1 MSDETPGVWKEQI
14 RTEFERWLAQQPD
27 QPPTGEGGAPD
38 LSARDA
44 ASDGAGDLLTV
55 IGELTA
61 LKQEVR
67 GLGRASARLVAAA
80 EQTAERT
87 AGEARA
93 LADDL
98 RAAGREALQRARLEA
113 EKPLLLE
120 IGDLRE
126 ALREIEARTRAVG
139 GARWRPWRRPS
150 PAADGQGSAL
160 GVLARRLDSILTR
173 QGVVAVGVAGDVF
186 DARRMVAAGVTR
198 QGRVAPGAVGAV
210 VRVGFEAGGSLL
222 RPAEVIV
229 EEERA
234 T

>member
-1 MSDETPGVWKEQI
+1 MSDEAPGDWKEEI

-27 QPPTGEGGAPD
+27 QPPTGEAGALD
-38 LSARDA
+38 SSERDA
-44 ASDGAGDLLTV
+44 ASDAAGDLLTV

-80 EQTAERT
+80 EQTAERA
-87 AGEARA
+87 AGEART

-120 IGDLRE
+120 LGDLRA
-126 ALREIEARTRAVG
+126 ALREIEARTRVG
-139 GARWRPWRRPS
+139 GTRWPPWRRRARAVS
-150 PAADGQGSAL
+150 GQDSAL
-160 GVLARRLDSILTR
+160 AVLARRLDSILTR
-173 QGVVAVGVAGDVF
+173 QGVAAVGAVGDVF

-198 QGRVAPGAVGAV
+198 QGHVAPGAVSAV

-234 T
+234 I